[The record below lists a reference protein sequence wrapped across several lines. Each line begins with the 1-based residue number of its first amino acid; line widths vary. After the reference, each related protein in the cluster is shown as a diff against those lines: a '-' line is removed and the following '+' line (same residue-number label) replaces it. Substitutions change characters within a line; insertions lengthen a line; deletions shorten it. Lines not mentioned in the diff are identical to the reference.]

1 MENNKL
7 FFSVKAGIKNIVG
20 KDLIA
25 DDNIAIFE
33 LVKNSYDAYASKVI
47 ITFEDDKIII
57 ADDGKGMSI
66 DDIEKKWLA
75 LAYSAKKNGSED
87 NEVDSKFL
95 ERRKSYRDLIQ
106 EKRKYAG
113 AKGIGRFSCDRLG
126 ENLLLSTKKYN
137 SNTIEQLKIN
147 WKDFEKQDDIDFS
160 KIGVLHS
167 SFQENESPVI
177 FPNNTKSGTILE
189 ITKTSPW
196 DRDKILGLKY
206 SLEKLI
212 NPFSDNN
219 VNNEEFE
226 IEIICKRELNKDKE
240 EELDRDKV
248 NGIVRNSILD
258 IIKSKTTK
266 IEVKVS
272 YDKIDTKIT
281 DRGTLI
287 YHISEDN
294 KYNSLIDKLDIDI
307 YYLNRTAKFNF
318 TSKMRVE
325 PVNYGSIFLF
335 KNGFR
340 VQPYGNKGDDSW
352 GLDYRAQQGYS
363 RHLSTRELL
372 GQVSI
377 STDKVEQFKEVSNR
391 EGGLVETVGFK
402 SLKDIFEKAHRRL
415 ERYVVGVLWG
425 EGFKRNKYFKLEDEV
440 EKQRKLLKDD
450 SYKDDFEVAKS
461 NIGSQLDFIQLLK
474 GLANDKDIEIIDY
487 NKDLINQLIDNE
499 KDLDI
504 VQHKFLDDLDKI
516 SYKLNDIELKKIS
529 NEIDKKIRELEAE
542 KEEAKLRVALEE
554 EKRKAAEQAKKEA
567 EKKAY
572 EAELKKEK
580 AEKDKLK
587 AELERYKAEEKAKEA
602 EKEKEKAQDNLATE
616 KRINAFKSALIGVDK
631 EKIIGLQHQ
640 IFHSSSRIN
649 RNIQLLIKHLGGTN
663 IDDIAKK
670 YISVIALESS
680 KVSSITSFITKAN
693 FNLTATEIKTDIVAF
708 IKDYISEIYLSED
721 KIIDSKIKID
731 IVDNDNSII
740 KKIVPLEITT
750 LIDNFINNA
759 EKANASKIIFEFI
772 KSFSN
777 LTILVKDNGKGIP
790 SDILD
795 RVFELGFTT
804 TNGSGIGLF
813 QNKEVISNLKGNIS
827 VKSNINSKETIF
839 EINIP
844 L

>member
-1 MENNKL
+1 MESNKL

-33 LVKNSYDAYASKVI
+33 LVKNSYDAYASKVV

-126 ENLLLSTKKYN
+126 ENLVLSTKKYN
-137 SNTIEQLKIN
+137 ANTIEQLKIN

-167 SFQENESPVI
+167 SFQQNESPVI
-177 FPNNTKSGTILE
+177 FPNNAKSGTILE
-189 ITKTSPW
+189 IINTSLW
-196 DRDKILGLKY
+196 NREKILGLKY

-212 NPFSDNN
+212 NPFSDDN

-240 EELDRDKV
+240 EELDRDRV
-248 NGIVRNSILD
+248 NGIVRNSILN

-266 IEVKVS
+266 IEVKVN

-287 YHISEDN
+287 YHIIEDN
-294 KYNSLIDKLDIDI
+294 KYNSLIDRLEIDI

-325 PVNYGSIFLF
+325 PVNYGSIFFF

-352 GLDYRAQQGYS
+352 GLDYRAQQGYN
-363 RHLSTRELL
+363 RYLGTRELL

-377 STDKVEQFKEVSNR
+377 FTDNINEFREVSNR
-391 EGGLVETVGFK
+391 EGGLVDTLGFRY
-402 SLKDIFEKAHRRL
+402 LKDIFEKAHRRL

-425 EGFKRNKYFKLEDEV
+425 EGFRKNKYFKLEEEV
-440 EKQRKLLKDD
+440 EKQRELLNQDKDTD
-450 SYKDDFEVAKS
+450 EFEIAKN

-542 KEEAKLRVALEE
+542 KEEAKLRVALAE
-554 EKRKAAEQAKKEA
+554 EKRKAAEKAKIEA
-567 EKKAY
+567 EKRAY
-572 EAELKKEK
+572 A
-580 AEKDKLK
+580 
-587 AELERYKAEEKAKEA
+587 AEEKAKEA
-602 EKEKEKAQDNLATE
+602 EIKANDLDDKLSLETKKNQYLNATRKTLSSEAEQLVHSIDLYMGNASSYINNLLADDNIDINIRTKLYSIKNNIDKALKVAEIIIKSNFDYKFTNQRIDLPTYIKQYLDIIAISRNNINIEVQNIITKYVLMNPIDIDIIIDNLISNSVKA
-616 KRINAFKSALIGVDK
+616 KAKNILVNFRINNNNKLEIVYADDGIGVP
-631 EKIIGLQHQ
+631 EK
-640 IFHSSSRIN
+640 
-649 RNIQLLIKHLGGTN
+649 
-663 IDDIAKK
+663 
-670 YISVIALESS
+670 
-680 KVSSITSFITKAN
+680 
-693 FNLTATEIKTDIVAF
+693 
-708 IKDYISEIYLSED
+708 
-721 KIIDSKIKID
+721 
-731 IVDNDNSII
+731 
-740 KKIVPLEITT
+740 
-750 LIDNFINNA
+750 
-759 EKANASKIIFEFI
+759 
-772 KSFSN
+772 
-777 LTILVKDNGKGIP
+777 LVKNP
-790 SDILD
+790 SAI
-795 RVFELGFTT
+795 FELGVRVSEEK
-804 TNGSGIGLF
+804 GSGIGMYDIRKRL
-813 QNKEVISNLKGNIS
+813 ESIKGNIEFAG
-827 VKSNINSKETIF
+827 NDTILKGATF
-839 EINIP
+839 KITI
-844 L
+844 

>member
-1 MENNKL
+1 MKSNEL

-47 ITFEDDKIII
+47 ITFEDNKIII

-75 LAYSAKKNGSED
+75 LAYSAKKNGDED
-87 NEVDSKFL
+87 NGIDQIFL
-95 ERRKSYRDLIQ
+95 ERRKSYRDIIQ

-126 ENLLLSTKKYN
+126 EELLLSTKKIN
-137 SNTIEQLKIN
+137 TNTIEQLEID
-147 WKDFEKQDDIDFS
+147 WKDFERQDDIDFS
-160 KIGVLHS
+160 EIKITHN
-167 SFQENESPVI
+167 SFHENETPTV
-177 FPNNTKSGTILE
+177 FPNKSKSGTILE
-189 ITKTSPW
+189 ITKISLW

-212 NPFSDNN
+212 NPFSDDT
-219 VNNEEFE
+219 NNEEFE
-226 IEIICKRELNKDKE
+226 IEIICKRELDKDKE

-266 IEVKVS
+266 IEVKVN

-294 KYNSLIDKLDIDI
+294 KCKSLIDKLEIDI

-352 GLDYRAQQGYS
+352 GLDYRAQQGYN
-363 RHLSTRELL
+363 RRLGTRELL

-377 STDKVEQFKEVSNR
+377 FTDNIDEFREVSNR

-402 SLKDIFEKAHRRL
+402 FLKDIFEKAHRRL

-425 EGFKRNKYFKLEDEV
+425 EGFRKNKYFKLEEEV
-440 EKQRKLLKDD
+440 EKQRELLNQDKDTD
-450 SYKDDFEVAKS
+450 EFEIAKN

-516 SYKLNDIELKKIS
+516 SDKLNDIELKSIS
-529 NEIDKKIRELEAE
+529 NEIDKKIRELEEE
-542 KEEAKLRVALEE
+542 KEKARLKAIEEE
-554 EKRKAAEQAKKEA
+554 EKRLTAEQAKKEA
-567 EKKAY
+567 EKRAY
-572 EAELKKEK
+572 A
-580 AEKDKLK
+580 
-587 AELERYKAEEKAKEA
+587 AEEKAKEA
-602 EKEKEKAQDNLATE
+602 EM
-616 KRINAFKSALIGVDK
+616 
-631 EKIIGLQHQ
+631 
-640 IFHSSSRIN
+640 
-649 RNIQLLIKHLGGTN
+649 
-663 IDDIAKK
+663 
-670 YISVIALESS
+670 
-680 KVSSITSFITKAN
+680 KAN
-693 FNLTATEIKTDIVAF
+693 DLDDKLSLETKKNQYLTATRKTLSSDAEQLVHSIDLYMGNASSYINSLLADDNIDINIKTKLYS
-708 IKDYISEIYLSED
+708 IKNNIDKALKVSEIIIKSNFDYKFTNKRIDLPIYIKQYLDIIAISRNNISIEIQNIITKYVLMNPID
-721 KIIDSKIKID
+721 VDIIIDNLISNSIKAKAGKIVVNFKI
-731 IVDNDNSII
+731 NDNN
-740 KKIVPLEITT
+740 KLEI
-750 LIDNFINNA
+750 IYADDGIGVP
-759 EKANASKIIFEFI
+759 EK
-772 KSFSN
+772 
-777 LTILVKDNGKGIP
+777 LVKNPNAI
-790 SDILD
+790 
-795 RVFELGFTT
+795 FELGVRESQEK
-804 TNGSGIGLF
+804 GSGIGMYDVKKRL
-813 QNKEVISNLKGNIS
+813 EGVKGNIEFIGN
-827 VKSNINSKETIF
+827 NIILKGATFKITI
-839 EINIP
+839 
-844 L
+844 

>member
-1 MENNKL
+1 MESNKL
-7 FFSVKAGIKNIVG
+7 SFSVKAGIKNIVG

-33 LVKNSYDAYASKVI
+33 LVKNSYDAYASKVV

-75 LAYSAKKNGSED
+75 LAYSAKKNGAED
-87 NEVDSKFL
+87 NGIDQIFL
-95 ERRKSYRDLIQ
+95 ERRKSYRDIIQ

-126 ENLLLSTKKYN
+126 EELLLSTKKIN
-137 SNTIEQLKIN
+137 TNTIEQLEID
-147 WKDFEKQDDIDFS
+147 WKDFERQDDIDFS
-160 KIGVLHS
+160 EIKITHN
-167 SFQENESPVI
+167 SFHENETPTV
-177 FPNNTKSGTILE
+177 FPNKAKSGTILE
-189 ITKTSPW
+189 ITKISLW

-212 NPFSDNN
+212 NPFSDDT
-219 VNNEEFE
+219 NNEEFE
-226 IEIICKRELNKDKE
+226 IEIICKRELDKDKE

-266 IEVKVS
+266 IEVKVN

-294 KYNSLIDKLDIDI
+294 KCKSLIDKLEIDI

-352 GLDYRAQQGYS
+352 GLDYRAQQGYN
-363 RHLSTRELL
+363 RHLGTRELL

-377 STDKVEQFKEVSNR
+377 FTDNIDEFREVSNR
-391 EGGLVETVGFK
+391 EGGLVDTVGFK
-402 SLKDIFEKAHRRL
+402 FLKDIFEKAHRRL

-425 EGFKRNKYFKLEDEV
+425 EGFRKNKYFKLEEEV
-440 EKQRKLLKDD
+440 EKQRELLNQDKDTD
-450 SYKDDFEVAKS
+450 EFEIAKN

-504 VQHKFLDDLDKI
+504 VQHKFLNDLDKI
-516 SYKLNDIELKKIS
+516 SDKLNDIELKNIS
-529 NEIDKKIRELEAE
+529 NEIDKKIRELEEE
-542 KEEAKLRVALEE
+542 KEKARLKAIEEE
-554 EKRKAAEQAKKEA
+554 EKRLTAEQAKKEA
-567 EKKAY
+567 EKRAY
-572 EAELKKEK
+572 A
-580 AEKDKLK
+580 
-587 AELERYKAEEKAKEA
+587 AEEKAKEA
-602 EKEKEKAQDNLATE
+602 EM
-616 KRINAFKSALIGVDK
+616 
-631 EKIIGLQHQ
+631 
-640 IFHSSSRIN
+640 
-649 RNIQLLIKHLGGTN
+649 
-663 IDDIAKK
+663 
-670 YISVIALESS
+670 
-680 KVSSITSFITKAN
+680 KAN
-693 FNLTATEIKTDIVAF
+693 DLDDKLSLETKKNQYLTATRKTLSSDAEQLVHSIDLYMGNASSYINSLLADDNIDINIKTKLYS
-708 IKDYISEIYLSED
+708 IKNNIDKALKVSEIIIKSNFDYKFTNKRIDLPTYIKQYLDIIAISRNNISIEIQNIITKYVLMNPID
-721 KIIDSKIKID
+721 VDIIIDNLISNSIKAKAGKIVVNFKI
-731 IVDNDNSII
+731 NDNN
-740 KKIVPLEITT
+740 KLEI
-750 LIDNFINNA
+750 IYADDGIGVP
-759 EKANASKIIFEFI
+759 EK
-772 KSFSN
+772 
-777 LTILVKDNGKGIP
+777 LVKNPNAI
-790 SDILD
+790 
-795 RVFELGFTT
+795 FELGVRESQEK
-804 TNGSGIGLF
+804 GSGIGMYDVKKRL
-813 QNKEVISNLKGNIS
+813 EGVKGNIEFIGN
-827 VKSNINSKETIF
+827 NIILKGATFKITI
-839 EINIP
+839 
-844 L
+844 

>member
-1 MENNKL
+1 MESNEL

-47 ITFEDDKIII
+47 ITFEDNKIII

-75 LAYSAKKNGSED
+75 LAYSAKKNGDED
-87 NEVDSKFL
+87 NGIDQIFL
-95 ERRKSYRDLIQ
+95 ERRKSYRDIIQ

-126 ENLLLSTKKYN
+126 EELLLSTKKIN
-137 SNTIEQLKIN
+137 TNTIEQLKID

-160 KIGVLHS
+160 DIKIIHN
-167 SFQENESPVI
+167 SFHENETPTA
-177 FPNNTKSGTILE
+177 FPNKAKSGTILE

-212 NPFSDNN
+212 NPFSDDTND
-219 VNNEEFE
+219 EEFE
-226 IEIICKRELNKDKE
+226 IEIICKRELDKDKE
-240 EELDRDKV
+240 KELDRDKV

-266 IEVKVS
+266 IEVKVN

-294 KYNSLIDKLDIDI
+294 KYKSLIDKLEIDI

-352 GLDYRAQQGYS
+352 GLDYRAQQGYN
-363 RHLSTRELL
+363 RYLGTRELL

-377 STDKVEQFKEVSNR
+377 FTDNIDEFREVSNR

-425 EGFKRNKYFKLEDEV
+425 EGFRKNKYFKLEEEV
-440 EKQRKLLKDD
+440 EKQRELLNQDKDTD
-450 SYKDDFEVAKS
+450 EFEIAKN
-461 NIGSQLDFIQLLK
+461 NIGSKLDFIQLLK

-487 NKDLINQLIDNE
+487 NKNLINQLIDNK
-499 KDLDI
+499 KDLNI

-516 SYKLNDIELKKIS
+516 SDKLNDIELKNIS
-529 NEIDKKIRELEAE
+529 NEIDKKIRELEEE
-542 KEEAKLRVALEE
+542 KEEAKLRVILEE
-554 EKRKAAEQAKKEA
+554 EKRIAAEQAKKEA
-567 EKKAY
+567 EK
-572 EAELKKEK
+572 
-580 AEKDKLK
+580 
-587 AELERYKAEEKAKEA
+587 RAKEA
-602 EKEKEKAQDNLATE
+602 E
-616 KRINAFKSALIGVDK
+616 I
-631 EKIIGLQHQ
+631 
-640 IFHSSSRIN
+640 
-649 RNIQLLIKHLGGTN
+649 
-663 IDDIAKK
+663 
-670 YISVIALESS
+670 
-680 KVSSITSFITKAN
+680 KAN
-693 FNLTATEIKTDIVAF
+693 DLDDKLSIETQKNQYLTATRKTLSSDAEQLVHSIDLYMGNASSYINSLLADDNIDIDIKTKLYSIKNNIDKALKVAEIIIKSNFDYKFTNQRIDLPTYIKQYLDIIAISRNNIN
-708 IKDYISEIYLSED
+708 IKVQNIITKYVLMNPIDIDI
-721 KIIDSKIKID
+721 IIDNLIS
-731 IVDNDNSII
+731 NSVKAKAKNILVNFRI
-740 KKIVPLEITT
+740 NNNNKLEI
-750 LIDNFINNA
+750 IYADDGIGVP
-759 EKANASKIIFEFI
+759 EK
-772 KSFSN
+772 
-777 LTILVKDNGKGIP
+777 LVKNPIA
-790 SDILD
+790 I
-795 RVFELGFTT
+795 FELGVRVSEEK
-804 TNGSGIGLF
+804 GSGIGMYDVRKRL
-813 QNKEVISNLKGNIS
+813 ESIKGNIEFAG
-827 VKSNINSKETIF
+827 NNTILKGATF
-839 EINIP
+839 KITI
-844 L
+844 

>member
-1 MENNKL
+1 MESNKL
-7 FFSVKAGIKNIVG
+7 SFSVKTGIKNIVG

-33 LVKNSYDAYASKVI
+33 LVKNSYDAYASKVV

-75 LAYSAKKNGSED
+75 LAYSAKKNGNED
-87 NEVDSKFL
+87 NGIDQIFL
-95 ERRKSYRDLIQ
+95 ERRKSYRDIIQ

-126 ENLLLSTKKYN
+126 EELLLSTKKIN
-137 SNTIEQLKIN
+137 TNTIEQLEID

-160 KIGVLHS
+160 EIKITHN
-167 SFQENESPVI
+167 SFHENEIPTV
-177 FPNNTKSGTILE
+177 FPNKAKSGTILE
-189 ITKTSPW
+189 ITKISLW

-212 NPFSDNN
+212 NPFSDDT
-219 VNNEEFE
+219 NNEEFE
-226 IEIICKRELNKDKE
+226 IEIICKRELDKDKE

-266 IEVKVS
+266 IEVKVN

-294 KYNSLIDKLDIDI
+294 KCKSLIDKLDIDI

-352 GLDYRAQQGYS
+352 GLDYRAQQGYN
-363 RHLSTRELL
+363 RYLGTRELL

-377 STDKVEQFKEVSNR
+377 FTDNIDEFREVSNR

-425 EGFKRNKYFKLEDEV
+425 EGFRKNKYFKLEEEV
-440 EKQRKLLKDD
+440 EKQRELLNQDKDTD
-450 SYKDDFEVAKS
+450 EFEIAKN

-504 VQHKFLDDLDKI
+504 VQYKFLDDLDKI
-516 SYKLNDIELKKIS
+516 SDKLNDIELKNIS
-529 NEIDKKIRELEAE
+529 NEIDKKIRELETE
-542 KEEAKLRVALEE
+542 KEEAKLRFALEE
-554 EKRKAAEQAKKEA
+554 EKRIAAEQAKKEA
-567 EKKAY
+567 EKRAY
-572 EAELKKEK
+572 EAELERY
-580 AEKDKLK
+580 K
-587 AELERYKAEEKAKEA
+587 AELEKYKAEEKAKEA

-693 FNLTATEIKTDIVAF
+693 FNLTATEIKTDIIAF
-708 IKDYISEIYLSED
+708 IKDYINEIYLSED

-777 LTILVKDNGKGIP
+777 LIILVKDNGKGIS

>member
-1 MENNKL
+1 MESNKL

-33 LVKNSYDAYASKVI
+33 LVKNSYDAYASKVV

-126 ENLLLSTKKYN
+126 ENLVLSTKKYN
-137 SNTIEQLKIN
+137 ANTIEQLKIN

-160 KIGVLHS
+160 NIGVLHS

-177 FPNNTKSGTILE
+177 FPNNAKSGTILE
-189 ITKTSPW
+189 IINTSLW
-196 DRDKILGLKY
+196 NREKILGLKY

-212 NPFSDNN
+212 NPFSDDN

-240 EELDRDKV
+240 ELDRDRV
-248 NGIVRNSILD
+248 NGIVRNSILN

-266 IEVKVS
+266 IEVKVN

-325 PVNYGSIFLF
+325 PVNYGSIFFF

-352 GLDYRAQQGYS
+352 GLDYRAQQGYN
-363 RHLSTRELL
+363 RYLGTRELL

-377 STDKVEQFKEVSNR
+377 FTDNINEFREVSNR
-391 EGGLVETVGFK
+391 EGGLVDTLGFRY
-402 SLKDIFEKAHRRL
+402 LKDIFEKAHRRL

-425 EGFKRNKYFKLEDEV
+425 EGFRKNKYFKLEEEV
-440 EKQRKLLKDD
+440 EKQRELLNQDKDTD
-450 SYKDDFEVAKS
+450 EFEIAKN

-554 EKRKAAEQAKKEA
+554 EKRKAAEKAKIEA
-567 EKKAY
+567 EKRAY
-572 EAELKKEK
+572 A
-580 AEKDKLK
+580 
-587 AELERYKAEEKAKEA
+587 AEEKAKEA
-602 EKEKEKAQDNLATE
+602 E
-616 KRINAFKSALIGVDK
+616 I
-631 EKIIGLQHQ
+631 
-640 IFHSSSRIN
+640 
-649 RNIQLLIKHLGGTN
+649 
-663 IDDIAKK
+663 
-670 YISVIALESS
+670 
-680 KVSSITSFITKAN
+680 KAN
-693 FNLTATEIKTDIVAF
+693 DLDDKLSLETKKNQYLTATRKTLSSEAEQLVHSIDLYMGNASSYMNSLLADDNIDINIKTKLYS
-708 IKDYISEIYLSED
+708 IKNNIDKALKVSEIIIKSNFDYKFTNKRIDLPAYIKQYLDIIAISRNNINIEVQD
-721 KIIDSKIKID
+721 IITKYILINPIDVDIIIDNLIS
-731 IVDNDNSII
+731 NSV
-740 KKIVPLEITT
+740 KAKAAKIVVNFKINNNKLEI
-750 LIDNFINNA
+750 IYADDGIGVP
-759 EKANASKIIFEFI
+759 EK
-772 KSFSN
+772 
-777 LTILVKDNGKGIP
+777 LVKNPNAI
-790 SDILD
+790 
-795 RVFELGFTT
+795 FELGVRESQEK
-804 TNGSGIGLF
+804 GSGIGMYDAKKRL
-813 QNKEVISNLKGNIS
+813 EGVKGNIEFIGN
-827 VKSNINSKETIF
+827 NIILKGATFKITI
-839 EINIP
+839 
-844 L
+844 

>member
-1 MENNKL
+1 MESNEL

-47 ITFEDDKIII
+47 ITFEDNKIII

-75 LAYSAKKNGSED
+75 LAYSAKKNGDED
-87 NEVDSKFL
+87 NGIDQIFL
-95 ERRKSYRDLIQ
+95 ERRKSYRDIIQ

-126 ENLLLSTKKYN
+126 EELLLSTKKIN
-137 SNTIEQLKIN
+137 TNTIEQLKID

-160 KIGVLHS
+160 DIKITHN
-167 SFQENESPVI
+167 SFHENETPTT
-177 FPNNTKSGTILE
+177 FPNKAKSGTILE

-212 NPFSDNN
+212 NPFSDDTND
-219 VNNEEFE
+219 EEFE
-226 IEIICKRELNKDKE
+226 IEIICKRELDKDKE
-240 EELDRDKV
+240 KELDRDKV

-266 IEVKVS
+266 IEVKVN

-294 KYNSLIDKLDIDI
+294 KYKSLIDKLEIDI

-352 GLDYRAQQGYS
+352 GLDYRAQQGYN
-363 RHLSTRELL
+363 RYLGTRELL

-377 STDKVEQFKEVSNR
+377 FTDNIDEFREVSNR

-425 EGFKRNKYFKLEDEV
+425 EGFRKNKYFKLEEEV
-440 EKQRKLLKDD
+440 EKQRELLNQDKDTD
-450 SYKDDFEVAKS
+450 EFEIAKN

-504 VQHKFLDDLDKI
+504 VQYKFLDDLDKI
-516 SYKLNDIELKKIS
+516 SDKLNDIELKNIS
-529 NEIDKKIRELEAE
+529 NEIDKKIRELEEE
-542 KEEAKLRVALEE
+542 KEEAKLRVILEE
-554 EKRKAAEQAKKEA
+554 EKRIAAEQAKKEA
-567 EKKAY
+567 EK
-572 EAELKKEK
+572 
-580 AEKDKLK
+580 
-587 AELERYKAEEKAKEA
+587 RAKEA
-602 EKEKEKAQDNLATE
+602 E
-616 KRINAFKSALIGVDK
+616 I
-631 EKIIGLQHQ
+631 
-640 IFHSSSRIN
+640 
-649 RNIQLLIKHLGGTN
+649 
-663 IDDIAKK
+663 
-670 YISVIALESS
+670 
-680 KVSSITSFITKAN
+680 KAN
-693 FNLTATEIKTDIVAF
+693 DLGDKLSIETQKNQYLTATRKTLSSEAEQLVHSIDLYMGNASSYINSLLADDNIDIDIKTKLYSIKNNIDKALKVAEIIIKSNFDYKFTNQRIDLPTYIKQYLDIIAISRNNIN
-708 IKDYISEIYLSED
+708 IKVQNIITKYVLMNPIDIDI
-721 KIIDSKIKID
+721 IIDNLIS
-731 IVDNDNSII
+731 NSVKAKAKNILVNFRI
-740 KKIVPLEITT
+740 NNNNKLEI
-750 LIDNFINNA
+750 IYADDGIGVP
-759 EKANASKIIFEFI
+759 EK
-772 KSFSN
+772 
-777 LTILVKDNGKGIP
+777 LVKNPIA
-790 SDILD
+790 I
-795 RVFELGFTT
+795 FELGVRVSEEK
-804 TNGSGIGLF
+804 GSGIGMYDVRKRL
-813 QNKEVISNLKGNIS
+813 ESIKGNIEFAG
-827 VKSNINSKETIF
+827 NNTILKGATF
-839 EINIP
+839 KITI
-844 L
+844 

>member
-1 MENNKL
+1 MESNEL

-33 LVKNSYDAYASKVI
+33 LVKNSYDAYASKVV

-75 LAYSAKKNGSED
+75 LAYSAKKNGDED
-87 NEVDSKFL
+87 NGIDQTFL
-95 ERRKSYRDLIQ
+95 ERRKSYRDHIQ

-126 ENLLLSTKKYN
+126 EELLLSTKKIN
-137 SNTIEQLKIN
+137 TNTIEQLKID
-147 WKDFEKQDDIDFS
+147 WKDYEKQDNIDFS
-160 KIGVLHS
+160 EIKITHN
-167 SFQENESPVI
+167 SFNEDETSI
-177 FPNNTKSGTILE
+177 AFPNNAKSGTILE
-189 ITKTSPW
+189 ITKTSLW
-196 DRDKILGLKY
+196 DRAKILSLKH

-212 NPFSDNN
+212 NPFSDDND
-219 VNNEEFE
+219 FS
-226 IEIICKRELNKDKE
+226 IEIICNGELTNDKE
-240 EELDRDKV
+240 EELEREKV
-248 NGIVRNSILD
+248 NGIIQNSILD

-266 IEVKVS
+266 IEVKVN

-294 KYNSLIDKLDIDI
+294 KCKSLIDKLEIDI

-352 GLDYRAQQGYS
+352 GLDYRAQQGYN
-363 RHLSTRELL
+363 RHLGTRELL

-377 STDKVEQFKEVSNR
+377 FTDNIDEFREVSNR

-402 SLKDIFEKAHRRL
+402 FLKDIFEKAHRRL

-425 EGFKRNKYFKLEDEV
+425 EGFRKNKYFKLEEEV
-440 EKQRKLLKDD
+440 EKQRELLNQDKDTD
-450 SYKDDFEVAKS
+450 EFEIAKN

-516 SYKLNDIELKKIS
+516 SDKLNDIELKNIS
-529 NEIDKKIRELEAE
+529 NEIDKKIRELEEE
-542 KEEAKLRVALEE
+542 KEKARLKAIEEE
-554 EKRKAAEQAKKEA
+554 EKRLTAEQAKKEA
-567 EKKAY
+567 EKRAY
-572 EAELKKEK
+572 A
-580 AEKDKLK
+580 
-587 AELERYKAEEKAKEA
+587 AEEKAKEA
-602 EKEKEKAQDNLATE
+602 EM
-616 KRINAFKSALIGVDK
+616 
-631 EKIIGLQHQ
+631 
-640 IFHSSSRIN
+640 
-649 RNIQLLIKHLGGTN
+649 
-663 IDDIAKK
+663 
-670 YISVIALESS
+670 
-680 KVSSITSFITKAN
+680 KAN
-693 FNLTATEIKTDIVAF
+693 DLDDKLSLETKKNQYLTATRKTLSSDAEQLVHSIDLYMGNASSYINSLLADDNIDINIKTKLYS
-708 IKDYISEIYLSED
+708 IKNNIDKALKVSEIIIKSNFDYKFTNKRIDLPTYIKQYLDIIAISRNNISIEIQNIITKYVLMNPID
-721 KIIDSKIKID
+721 VDIIIDNLIS
-731 IVDNDNSII
+731 NSI
-740 KKIVPLEITT
+740 KAKAAKIVVNFKINNNKLEI
-750 LIDNFINNA
+750 IYADDGIGVP
-759 EKANASKIIFEFI
+759 EK
-772 KSFSN
+772 
-777 LTILVKDNGKGIP
+777 LVKNPNAI
-790 SDILD
+790 
-795 RVFELGFTT
+795 FELGVRESQEK
-804 TNGSGIGLF
+804 GSGIGMYDVKKRL
-813 QNKEVISNLKGNIS
+813 EGVKGNIEFIGN
-827 VKSNINSKETIF
+827 NIILKGATFKITI
-839 EINIP
+839 
-844 L
+844 

>member
-1 MENNKL
+1 MESNKL
-7 FFSVKAGIKNIVG
+7 SFSVKAGIKNIVG

-33 LVKNSYDAYASKVI
+33 LVKNSYDAYASKVV

-75 LAYSAKKNGSED
+75 LAYSAKKNGDED
-87 NEVDSKFL
+87 NGIDQIFL
-95 ERRKSYRDLIQ
+95 ERRKSYRDIIQ

-126 ENLLLSTKKYN
+126 EELLLSTKKIN
-137 SNTIEQLKIN
+137 TNTIEQLEID
-147 WKDFEKQDDIDFS
+147 WKDFERQDDIDFS
-160 KIGVLHS
+160 EIKITHN
-167 SFQENESPVI
+167 SFHENETPTV
-177 FPNNTKSGTILE
+177 FPNKAKSGTILE
-189 ITKTSPW
+189 ITKISLW

-212 NPFSDNN
+212 NPFSDDT
-219 VNNEEFE
+219 NNEEFE
-226 IEIICKRELNKDKE
+226 IEIICKRELDKDKE

-266 IEVKVS
+266 IEVKVN

-294 KYNSLIDKLDIDI
+294 KCKSLIDKLEIDI

-352 GLDYRAQQGYS
+352 GLDYRAQQGYN
-363 RHLSTRELL
+363 RHLGTRELL

-377 STDKVEQFKEVSNR
+377 FTDNIDEFREVSNR
-391 EGGLVETVGFK
+391 EGGLVDTVGFK
-402 SLKDIFEKAHRRL
+402 FLKDIFEKAHRRL

-425 EGFKRNKYFKLEDEV
+425 EGFRKNKYFKLEEEV
-440 EKQRKLLKDD
+440 EKQRELLNQDKDTD
-450 SYKDDFEVAKS
+450 EFEIAKN

-504 VQHKFLDDLDKI
+504 VQHKFLNDLDKI
-516 SYKLNDIELKKIS
+516 SDKLNDIELKNIS
-529 NEIDKKIRELEAE
+529 NEIDKKIRELEEE
-542 KEEAKLRVALEE
+542 KEKARLKAIEEE
-554 EKRKAAEQAKKEA
+554 EKRLTAEQAKKEA
-567 EKKAY
+567 EKRAY
-572 EAELKKEK
+572 A
-580 AEKDKLK
+580 
-587 AELERYKAEEKAKEA
+587 AEEKAKEA
-602 EKEKEKAQDNLATE
+602 EM
-616 KRINAFKSALIGVDK
+616 
-631 EKIIGLQHQ
+631 
-640 IFHSSSRIN
+640 
-649 RNIQLLIKHLGGTN
+649 
-663 IDDIAKK
+663 
-670 YISVIALESS
+670 
-680 KVSSITSFITKAN
+680 KAN
-693 FNLTATEIKTDIVAF
+693 DLDDKLSLETKKNQYLTATRKTLSSDAEQLVHSIDLYMGNASSYINSLLADDNIDINIKTKLYS
-708 IKDYISEIYLSED
+708 IKNNIDKALKVSEIIIKSNFDYKFTNKRIDLPTYIKQYLDIIAISRNNISIEIQNIITKYVLMNPID
-721 KIIDSKIKID
+721 VDIIIDNLISNSIKAKAGKIVVNFKI
-731 IVDNDNSII
+731 NDNN
-740 KKIVPLEITT
+740 KLEI
-750 LIDNFINNA
+750 IYADDGIGVP
-759 EKANASKIIFEFI
+759 EK
-772 KSFSN
+772 
-777 LTILVKDNGKGIP
+777 LVKNPNAI
-790 SDILD
+790 
-795 RVFELGFTT
+795 FELGVRESQEK
-804 TNGSGIGLF
+804 GSGIGMYDVKKRL
-813 QNKEVISNLKGNIS
+813 EGVKGNIEFIGN
-827 VKSNINSKETIF
+827 NIILKGATFKITI
-839 EINIP
+839 
-844 L
+844 

>member
-1 MENNKL
+1 MKSNEL

-47 ITFEDDKIII
+47 ITFEDNKIII

-75 LAYSAKKNGSED
+75 LAYSAKKNGDED
-87 NEVDSKFL
+87 NGIDQIFL
-95 ERRKSYRDLIQ
+95 ERRKSYRDIIQ

-126 ENLLLSTKKYN
+126 EELLLSTKKIN
-137 SNTIEQLKIN
+137 TNTIEQLEID
-147 WKDFEKQDDIDFS
+147 WKDFERQDDIDFS
-160 KIGVLHS
+160 EIKITHN
-167 SFQENESPVI
+167 SFHENETPTV
-177 FPNNTKSGTILE
+177 FPNKSKSGTILE
-189 ITKTSPW
+189 ITKISLW

-212 NPFSDNN
+212 NPFSDDT
-219 VNNEEFE
+219 NNEEFE
-226 IEIICKRELNKDKE
+226 IEIICKRELDKDKE

-266 IEVKVS
+266 IEVKVN

-294 KYNSLIDKLDIDI
+294 KCKSLIDKLEIDI

-352 GLDYRAQQGYS
+352 GLDYRAQQGYN
-363 RHLSTRELL
+363 RRLGTRELL

-377 STDKVEQFKEVSNR
+377 FTDNIDEFREVSNR

-402 SLKDIFEKAHRRL
+402 FLKDIFEKAHRRL

-425 EGFKRNKYFKLEDEV
+425 EGFRKNKYFKLEEEV
-440 EKQRKLLKDD
+440 EKQRELLNQDKDTD
-450 SYKDDFEVAKS
+450 EFEIAKN

-516 SYKLNDIELKKIS
+516 SDKLNDIELKNIS
-529 NEIDKKIRELEAE
+529 NEIDKKIRELEEE
-542 KEEAKLRVALEE
+542 KEKARLKAIEEE
-554 EKRKAAEQAKKEA
+554 EKRLTAEQAKKEA
-567 EKKAY
+567 EKRAY
-572 EAELKKEK
+572 A
-580 AEKDKLK
+580 
-587 AELERYKAEEKAKEA
+587 AEEKAKEA
-602 EKEKEKAQDNLATE
+602 EM
-616 KRINAFKSALIGVDK
+616 
-631 EKIIGLQHQ
+631 
-640 IFHSSSRIN
+640 
-649 RNIQLLIKHLGGTN
+649 
-663 IDDIAKK
+663 
-670 YISVIALESS
+670 
-680 KVSSITSFITKAN
+680 KAN
-693 FNLTATEIKTDIVAF
+693 DLDDKLSLETKKNQYLTATRKTLSSDAEQLVHSIDLYMGNASSYINSLLADDNIDINIKTKLYS
-708 IKDYISEIYLSED
+708 IKNNIDKALKVSEIIIKSNFDYKFTNKRIDLPTYIKQYLDIIAISRNNISIEIQNIITKYVLMNPID
-721 KIIDSKIKID
+721 VDIIIDNLISNSIKAKAGKIVVNFKI
-731 IVDNDNSII
+731 NDNN
-740 KKIVPLEITT
+740 KLEI
-750 LIDNFINNA
+750 IYADDGIGVP
-759 EKANASKIIFEFI
+759 EK
-772 KSFSN
+772 
-777 LTILVKDNGKGIP
+777 LVKNPNAI
-790 SDILD
+790 
-795 RVFELGFTT
+795 FELGVRESQEK
-804 TNGSGIGLF
+804 GSGIGMYDVKKRL
-813 QNKEVISNLKGNIS
+813 EGVKGNIEFIGN
-827 VKSNINSKETIF
+827 NIILKGATFKITI
-839 EINIP
+839 
-844 L
+844 